1 MEVEF
6 ETQFEIPS
14 PLSSLH
20 CSLPVG
26 EDSEDVARMH
36 GSMLH
41 MSGNA
46 VL

>member
-6 ETQFEIPS
+6 ETQFQIP

-26 EDSEDVARMH
+26 EDSEDVAR
-36 GSMLH
+36 SMLH